1 MNEKELLALYN
12 SLKSEYELGSIDEF
26 KSYLSDEGNRLSF
39 YNEVIQPQYDVDNFS
54 EFEEIYGLKKK
65 DSSKG
70 SAQEKISASDT
81 EEDTSVISQSDV
93 REESQK
99 YIDPV
104 KKLREISAKRGK
116 GMDNGDGSF
125 STVLLSSANVDGK
138 NIVYPTLFK
147 EGESFVPLSG
157 DAAIDRAFAEGEVV
171 EVGTAEEADSLAK
184 GAWKGAS
191 LSPSF
196 SGALEE
202 EVKNVKDPMREL
214 MNLKL
219 KETPSDG
226 SYTPPIYSES
236 PERPQPPTQAD
247 SFFGE
252 VEVNQN
258 VNEPM
263 VPKAESPIVSSEDNS
278 VFMDTRTGQIVA
290 SKISPDTQEVMTQRV
305 EDGETQVAP
314 GIAEQFTP
322 QELAQKQVQDRIDIL
337 ENRFGKIE
345 GLGIWANAGSQLL
358 SQLYPEAFAGSEVID
373 RLAQEMQV
381 AYKKSIGLEDED
393 LNKSFTEQDSFKKGA
408 QVFAIDVANAMGL
421 SALFAA
427 SMGTMSTGA
436 LAGSVEGLVLDT
448 GLKGVAKIGGRTI
461 AKNLASSPGS
471 FIGMGY
477 VGSNMAYK
485 EVKNNP
491 TMSEFEKVAYAT
503 FGGLKEMFTE
513 AGFVGDFRAWN
524 NSLSISQ
531 RSVAEDSFKSVFRDY
546 TKALGTQGIE
556 EGTEE
561 GISWLGDYM
570 WKYMSGQELP
580 TPRSAWEAMAVGFF
594 APGSAVTSQFAAP
607 LADYAKG
614 EVLNKIF
621 PYTLPVSESLRDV
634 SDLKKQK
641 SQIEKDLTTEGLEDL
656 EIKNLEAKKEE
667 IDSKLL
673 GLQEQSMKER
683 ENMSPLAQQA
693 LFVIDAQI
701 QGLYESHQKAKTG
714 SGKKAIKER
723 VQELLNTKA
732 KIDGGTGGTPL
743 NIIIGGNEDVTKA
756 QETSFGDGITVE
768 PVFIGNERTDYKIIT
783 LSNGDTVIADKKNER
798 VLEKNYKDKPTLI
811 KDLNEL
817 LRPEKAQLDSEIAAL
832 GVFKIDED
840 AIQESSTE
848 SVDVQEQA
856 GVSEGVREGD
866 TQEQEISEEITSE
879 VQEPNVSEQA
889 QEESITLE
897 KSAQSEKVKKEV
909 AKAEEDIDMMSAL
922 EDAEIEIVTS
932 EVDIKTLEA
941 QKANAEKSIS
951 KILPNTKIIIHS
963 STQEYKD
970 ATNNSS
976 GKGEYKIKEDII
988 HINAEQAQE
997 TTIPHEVFHAI
1008 FLNAMK
1014 TEASAAAS
1022 AKKMMESVRETLDS
1036 DSDLAKQIDK
1046 FAENYS
1052 ENIKDEERLSQLFG
1066 IISSE
1071 YAKLTP
1077 KAKSSIV
1084 KFIEALAAAFKVV
1097 LPKTFGSTDKS
1108 VMNLLDVLAK
1118 KTAQGETIRERDV
1131 AFIEEEVV
1139 EDQESVNI
1147 KEGTVKREQVNPDR
1161 VRSKYRPG
1169 KRISKGVA
1177 VKGQG
1182 VNKTITETDDL
1193 SVAYVKNQA
1202 PQAFIKNANILA
1214 KEEIVSGKKK
1224 FKEIKTLEEAQEV
1237 YDIFVREVADNLIF
1251 LTQEF
1256 NQEYKEISSLWYDGA
1271 NVLAQNLAKKYDVSE
1286 EQVAGIIASLSP
1298 QKDWYQNVRLAELTL
1313 MAYQANPV
1321 MTQEMV
1327 DFQQKVSDTGINTWK
1342 RQNKSK
1348 SRTKKY
1354 REDLQKKLLKVQEVQ
1369 NNLTSLIGV
1378 KLKEAD
1384 LAYQPYYVR
1393 TYSELNV
1400 TKDYNVL
1407 RPDGQIAGVAS
1418 KKDGTNAKVA
1428 WGSYVEIGKAVSIYN
1443 DGSQDNITKSLGEMH
1458 KIRNFYN
1465 NIIDPMSKDGD
1476 VTIDT
1481 HAVAAGLL
1489 KPLSGNSTQVG
1500 NNFGTAAG
1508 NSPARGIKGTYYA
1521 YLEAYALAAKELN
1534 LLPRQVQSITW
1545 EAVRGLYTDT
1555 FKRDKTKLKLIQN
1568 IWNKY
1573 NTGEITL
1580 NEARNETIKEGE
1592 GINDPTW
1599 AESIFTRAR
1608 KPAQDDGTRSDGV
1621 SGSIVRGSKGRDLES
1636 KSRQQKSEAGPK
1648 LMTAINL
1655 MIKKGYSLEAVELLL
1670 TRRGFNSDIIEAGL
1684 KKAVKPEASKEN
1696 LEELNKT
1703 IDKSVKRQKEKGG
1716 DRKRLISSI
1725 DKKLRESKEYKQ
1737 ADDATKKRMEANA
1750 RARADEAPQRA
1761 ASRGRILGAIKN
1773 IDKISEKEK
1782 LSLAQSLI
1790 ELQKDAAKDLALEIR
1805 GLAKLGSIT
1814 PAQVVAAI
1822 SRISKVN
1829 FLNEIS
1835 VKSYV
1840 DYMAKVFA
1848 DAQYAEE
1855 MNEIRKTLP
1864 RAIKNIQT
1872 KLGISSELIPTL
1884 TRLFGIDPT
1893 MIPDSAF
1900 KDYLNLVNMFSQRG
1914 KVLKLE
1920 DKAKTGK
1927 TVNRILNALAGEYSL
1942 AQEVSMILESYKFA
1956 QPKQVEGKSDS
1967 EILKTLVKENIL
1979 TPQMVEVYKKYK
1991 GQFKDS
1997 VRKTTKKIEE
2007 ELTEEKIEIIQGI
2020 LESKLNWKNLN
2031 LRDERDLAK
2040 KLSSLIKKENLE
2052 SLTTVDL
2059 NNLAGVIDNIN
2070 NGYLPHVAQLLKEK
2084 IEGVVLAKV
2093 LLKAIQNADPL
2104 KISKAIA
2111 KLKTSVMSRVSS
2123 SNKRGAMEEM
2133 IRRTPLSYIDQIFGD
2148 FKGTPIYD
2156 SVLKSMAEGQA
2167 SLDSDYKKISQKV
2180 NLAEASLLNSN
2191 RKSGN
2196 KTLQSKFRIQT
2207 YLLQLEYESNRGNSQ
2222 VQSAK
2227 DILEVTI
2234 DNYQENSK
2242 EREYLE
2248 DILENYSVDGRIDLE
2263 KLNKS
2268 FTPQEKKLLN
2278 VIQQLNASLTE
2289 RAMFTAAI
2297 IRGDRIDPIN
2307 NYVHHNVLLDQG
2319 SIDPQTQASDL
2330 IGAFIKTRTP
2340 STKAKTLTE
2349 RTPGVK
2355 PLNFDVVSSAL
2366 RGAKFVLTDYHL
2378 TSPLRTTNQV
2388 LNIAEKTPKP
2398 AKERS
2403 VLLGIK
2409 NSFKQATDNTLSV
2422 DFMPSSIAQD
2432 FFDYLKKQG
2441 YRVMLA
2447 SLPRSAVELTSN
2459 VVFAAINDP
2468 ASLAKGTSLSDVLF
2482 SKDASEIMTNVKS
2495 VQTGRIYPKN
2505 KLSGRLIE
2513 TINESTAVR
2522 TDRASKTDALGQVK
2536 GYTLDPLVG
2545 SVEYIADNLV
2555 TSPDKIIMRTVWFGK
2570 FATTFKQETGSEP
2583 DFEAIRNNDE
2593 AYLNKY
2599 EKAIEVS
2606 KRKADT
2612 LSIEM
2617 GASDNPFLGI
2627 LKGAKERGQDSVIQS
2642 MNMFNNFMQRFL
2654 IYEFNALRKGVHF
2667 IAGQGDSRRKGA
2679 AIIAASLT
2687 RMTMYSYGIKLVKN
2701 AFDGLIA
2708 SIFGIDI
2715 GDDEDDKS
2723 QEQAIAQALL
2733 TTFTTI
2739 ILGRDMGNFAKLPVA
2754 LAVEDVNEKYLD
2766 FLREGPYNKY
2776 EDQIQYSLI
2785 SPEKGKPTP
2794 ALDVIVGLSGPYAPA
2809 IKSMI
2814 KAYEKLTEAEKK
2826 QVKAVLRAQ
2835 REVNERLPLEVLGTL
2850 GLIPFYS
2857 DVRRIYLKNLYK
2869 DMKKG
2874 KVPQSVI
2881 ENVFENMQVLDDAT
2895 DPLDDIMSDID
2906 IVDGI
2911 LGN

>member
-594 APGSAVTSQFAAP
+594 APGSAVTSQFASP

-951 KILPNTKIIIHS
+951 KILPNTKIIIYS

-976 GKGEYKIKEDII
+976 GRGVYKTKEDII

-997 TTIPHEVFHAI
+997 TTIPHEAFHAI

-1118 KTAQGETIRERDV
+1118 KTAQGETIKKKDV
-1131 AFIEEEVV
+1131 AFIEEQVSKEAPGQVVKNPAKFLDRLDVGAFEVTYTERDNTAEYIKDGRITEPKTLDFLNQFFTTITSPDDMLAGEIKYKGKIIFEGEGGIFFV
-1139 EDQESVNI
+1139 TKFGDVWASG
-1147 KEGTVKREQVNPDR
+1147 KEGTANTIANSLNKQLKLNGGKAFLTLTKGSDSKLVSSASGVNSTLSILSVMLDEGLISPSSFRAAVSSTVKKAGGDINLRKSAKDLK
-1161 VRSKYRPG
+1161 SDIKKYFNDPSTTTFE
-1169 KRISKGVA
+1169 KRGFVIKDIVGELAKTLPKESQAAIAEFLGGDASKGIA
-1177 VKGQG
+1177 K
-1182 VNKTITETDDL
+1182 NKTILSQSFVDLFATIAAEDLTKGLNIGDIYGVIEINSEVEVKKDKHPSYPFHISLKNGNAPILHLPQNRESGSNVLVQKNKNGDYKLDYAVRNL
-1193 SVAYVKNQA
+1193 SVVEGQY
-1202 PQAFIKNANILA
+1202 
-1214 KEEIVSGKKK
+1214 SR
-1224 FKEIKTLEEAQEV
+1224 EA
-1237 YDIFVREVADNLIF
+1237 
-1251 LTQEF
+1251 
-1256 NQEYKEISSLWYDGA
+1256 
-1271 NVLAQNLAKKYDVSE
+1271 
-1286 EQVAGIIASLSP
+1286 
-1298 QKDWYQNVRLAELTL
+1298 
-1313 MAYQANPV
+1313 
-1321 MTQEMV
+1321 
-1327 DFQQKVSDTGINTWK
+1327 
-1342 RQNKSK
+1342 
-1348 SRTKKY
+1348 
-1354 REDLQKKLLKVQEVQ
+1354 
-1369 NNLTSLIGV
+1369 
-1378 KLKEAD
+1378 
-1384 LAYQPYYVR
+1384 
-1393 TYSELNV
+1393 
-1400 TKDYNVL
+1400 
-1407 RPDGQIAGVAS
+1407 
-1418 KKDGTNAKVA
+1418 
-1428 WGSYVEIGKAVSIYN
+1428 
-1443 DGSQDNITKSLGEMH
+1443 
-1458 KIRNFYN
+1458 
-1465 NIIDPMSKDGD
+1465 
-1476 VTIDT
+1476 
-1481 HAVAAGLL
+1481 
-1489 KPLSGNSTQVG
+1489 
-1500 NNFGTAAG
+1500 
-1508 NSPARGIKGTYYA
+1508 
-1521 YLEAYALAAKELN
+1521 AAKAIEEGTERRLK
-1534 LLPRQVQSITW
+1534 
-1545 EAVRGLYTDT
+1545 G
-1555 FKRDKTKLKLIQN
+1555 KTK
-1568 IWNKY
+1568 
-1573 NTGEITL
+1573 TEF
-1580 NEARNETIKEGE
+1580 A
-1592 GINDPTW
+1592 D
-1599 AESIFTRAR
+1599 
-1608 KPAQDDGTRSDGV
+1608 
-1621 SGSIVRGSKGRDLES
+1621 
-1636 KSRQQKSEAGPK
+1636 RQQKSEAGPK

>member
-1 MNEKELLALYN
+1 
-12 SLKSEYELGSIDEF
+12 
-26 KSYLSDEGNRLSF
+26 
-39 YNEVIQPQYDVDNFS
+39 
-54 EFEEIYGLKKK
+54 
-65 DSSKG
+65 
-70 SAQEKISASDT
+70 
-81 EEDTSVISQSDV
+81 
-93 REESQK
+93 
-99 YIDPV
+99 
-104 KKLREISAKRGK
+104 
-116 GMDNGDGSF
+116 
-125 STVLLSSANVDGK
+125 
-138 NIVYPTLFK
+138 
-147 EGESFVPLSG
+147 
-157 DAAIDRAFAEGEVV
+157 
-171 EVGTAEEADSLAK
+171 
-184 GAWKGAS
+184 
-191 LSPSF
+191 
-196 SGALEE
+196 
-202 EVKNVKDPMREL
+202 
-214 MNLKL
+214 
-219 KETPSDG
+219 
-226 SYTPPIYSES
+226 
-236 PERPQPPTQAD
+236 
-247 SFFGE
+247 
-252 VEVNQN
+252 
-258 VNEPM
+258 
-263 VPKAESPIVSSEDNS
+263 
-278 VFMDTRTGQIVA
+278 
-290 SKISPDTQEVMTQRV
+290 
-305 EDGETQVAP
+305 
-314 GIAEQFTP
+314 
-322 QELAQKQVQDRIDIL
+322 
-337 ENRFGKIE
+337 
-345 GLGIWANAGSQLL
+345 
-358 SQLYPEAFAGSEVID
+358 
-373 RLAQEMQV
+373 
-381 AYKKSIGLEDED
+381 
-393 LNKSFTEQDSFKKGA
+393 
-408 QVFAIDVANAMGL
+408 
-421 SALFAA
+421 
-427 SMGTMSTGA
+427 
-436 LAGSVEGLVLDT
+436 
-448 GLKGVAKIGGRTI
+448 
-461 AKNLASSPGS
+461 
-471 FIGMGY
+471 
-477 VGSNMAYK
+477 
-485 EVKNNP
+485 
-491 TMSEFEKVAYAT
+491 
-503 FGGLKEMFTE
+503 
-513 AGFVGDFRAWN
+513 
-524 NSLSISQ
+524 
-531 RSVAEDSFKSVFRDY
+531 
-546 TKALGTQGIE
+546 
-556 EGTEE
+556 
-561 GISWLGDYM
+561 
-570 WKYMSGQELP
+570 
-580 TPRSAWEAMAVGFF
+580 MAVGFF

-879 VQEPNVSEQA
+879 VQEPNVSEQT

-897 KSAQSEKVKKEV
+897 KLQGDEGIIVYNNNKGQKLNAELDPNLSIEKRDGTQRAGLFFRTSPTSSEKGKRFGDFGNVENKARLKLKKPFFASKNEPWTKQFLDQLKADGYDGIITHPKYENNSPKGKERLDLIEQLRSGKITEDEFVKITEINPSGNESSLDLNEAMDIITFSNESYEVLESVDLTKKSAESKKVEKEV
-909 AKAEEDIDMMSAL
+909 SKAEEDIDMMSAL

-1118 KTAQGETIRERDV
+1118 KTAQGETIKERDV

-1177 VKGQG
+1177 VKGKG
-1182 VNKTITETDDL
+1182 VNKTITETEDL
-1193 SVAYVKNQA
+1193 SIAYVKSQA
-1202 PQAFIKNANILA
+1202 PKAFIKNANILA

-1237 YDIFVREVADNLIF
+1237 YDIFVREAADNLIF

-1256 NQEYKEISSLWYDGA
+1256 NQEYKEVSTLWYDGA
-1271 NVLAQNLAKKYDVSE
+1271 NVLAQNLAKKYDVST

-1342 RQNKSK
+1342 RENKSK

-1354 REDLQKKLLKVQEVQ
+1354 REDLQKKLLKVKNIQES
-1369 NNLTSLIGV
+1369 LTSLIGV
-1378 KLKEAD
+1378 NLKEAD
-1384 LAYQPYYVR
+1384 LAYQAYYVR
-1393 TYSELNV
+1393 TYPELNV

-1481 HAVAAGLL
+1481 HAVAAALL

-1599 AESIFTRAR
+1599 AESIFTRVA
-1608 KPAQDDGTRSDGV
+1608 KTVQDDGTRSDGV
-1621 SGSIVRGSKGRDLES
+1621 SGSVVRGDKDREL

-2667 IAGQGDSRRKGA
+2667 IAGQGDSRRKGT